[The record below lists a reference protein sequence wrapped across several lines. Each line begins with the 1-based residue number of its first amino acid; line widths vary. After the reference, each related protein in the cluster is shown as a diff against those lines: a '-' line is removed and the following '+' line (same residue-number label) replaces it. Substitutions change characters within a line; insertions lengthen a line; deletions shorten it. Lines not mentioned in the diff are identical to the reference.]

1 MIGRIVHA
9 MTNCMVSSQTSMAPQ
24 NAAQPATR
32 RGRFSPSRF
41 ARPRLTRAG
50 TSAPPRTDRHSLEC
64 RRAEVTSSDNTMPD
78 FRNAISRVVTKGTGP
93 EVRAPAAYRR

>member
-24 NAAQPATR
+24 NAAPGATR

-50 TSAPPRTDRHSLEC
+50 TSAPRELIGILW
-64 RRAEVTSSDNTMPD
+64 
-78 FRNAISRVVTKGTGP
+78 NADVLK
-93 EVRAPAAYRR
+93 